1 LLYTSEGVSIY
12 GVTFLSLQCAYFSSV
27 ADDLFFFWNS
37 ILPPEMVDTMAEVND
52 PSDKSTRGKKP
63 QRELNRDENG
73 NSACHIPLSG

>member
-1 LLYTSEGVSIY
+1 MVSHFSLYSAHTFPLLPM
-12 GVTFLSLQCAYFSSV
+12 TF
-27 ADDLFFFWNS
+27 FFFWNS

>member
-1 LLYTSEGVSIY
+1 
-12 GVTFLSLQCAYFSSV
+12 
-27 ADDLFFFWNS
+27 
-37 ILPPEMVDTMAEVND
+37 MVDMMAEVND